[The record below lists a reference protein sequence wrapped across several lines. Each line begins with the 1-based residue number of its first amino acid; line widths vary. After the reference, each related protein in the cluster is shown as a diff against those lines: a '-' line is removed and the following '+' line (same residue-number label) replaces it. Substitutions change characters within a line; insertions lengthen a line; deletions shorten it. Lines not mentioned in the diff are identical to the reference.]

1 MLFLIDVSRQ
11 HVTLK
16 VVNHHQIDQFV
27 YDNFL
32 FALLAQNFTTS
43 AAGQLRTMMKNT
55 VYTQLHERVMTHI
68 HRSRNT
74 QCARL

>member
-27 YDNFL
+27 HDNF
-32 FALLAQNFTTS
+32 FVCASRPKFHHFCCGTIAHNDEEY
-43 AAGQLRTMMKNT
+43 R
-55 VYTQLHERVMTHI
+55 VYTATRESDDTH
-68 HRSRNT
+68 S
-74 QCARL
+74 